1 MRRWL
6 PHPLLSALVFAFW
19 LLLVETPDPAQVVL
33 AALLAVG
40 LPRAASSLRAGSR
53 PLRAPGAALRLVARV
68 ACDVVTS
75 NLQVARLV
83 LGSRR
88 RIRSRFIEV
97 PCRLDDPGAVALLAG
112 IITLTP
118 GTLTVDISPD
128 RRTLVIHCLH
138 APDPQA
144 VIDSIRERY
153 ERPLAEIFSCSM
165 PPS

>member
-1 MRRWL
+1 
-6 PHPLLSALVFAFW
+6 
-19 LLLVETPDPAQVVL
+19 
-33 AALLAVG
+33 
-40 LPRAASSLRAGSR
+40 
-53 PLRAPGAALRLVARV
+53 
-68 ACDVVTS
+68 
-75 NLQVARLV
+75 
-83 LGSRR
+83 
-88 RIRSRFIEV
+88 V